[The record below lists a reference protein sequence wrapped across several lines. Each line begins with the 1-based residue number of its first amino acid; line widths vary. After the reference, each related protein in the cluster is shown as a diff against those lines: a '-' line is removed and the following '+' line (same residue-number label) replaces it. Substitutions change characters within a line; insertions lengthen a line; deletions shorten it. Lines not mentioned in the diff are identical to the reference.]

1 MGINSLYS
9 GGTLPCGLPARS
21 SKPGP
26 SKLGFMSVIRP
37 ATPAD
42 VPVILQ
48 LIHELAVYEKEP
60 DAVRNTPEMLTEVL
74 FGSNP
79 RAYANMAENEA
90 GDVRGFALWFLNYS
104 TWEGV
109 HGIYL
114 EDLYVTPEAR
124 GEGHGK
130 ALLQH
135 LAATAVER
143 GYARVE
149 WSVLDW
155 NEPSINFYRKLGAF
169 PMEEWSTFRLTGT
182 ALAEFGSRSE
192 AGVHG

>member
-1 MGINSLYS
+1 
-9 GGTLPCGLPARS
+9 
-21 SKPGP
+21 
-26 SKLGFMSVIRP
+26 MSVIRP
-37 ATPAD
+37 ATVED
-42 VPVILQ
+42 VPAILAM
-48 LIHELAVYEKEP
+48 IHGLAAYEKEP
-60 DAVRNTPEMLTEVL
+60 DAVRNTPEMLAGVL
-74 FGSNP
+74 FCENP
-79 RAYANMAENEA
+79 RVYAHVAENAVGE
-90 GDVRGFALWFLNYS
+90 VQGFALWFLNYS

-135 LAATAVER
+135 LAAIAVER

-155 NEPSINFYRKLGAF
+155 NQPSIDFYRGLGAF
-169 PMEEWSTFRLTGT
+169 PMEEWSTFRLTGD
-182 ALAEFGSRSE
+182 ALAAFGTASTSGAASPGRVS
-192 AGVHG
+192 ARG

>member
-1 MGINSLYS
+1 
-9 GGTLPCGLPARS
+9 
-21 SKPGP
+21 
-26 SKLGFMSVIRP
+26 MSVIRP

-42 VPVILQ
+42 VPAILRM
-48 LIHELAVYEKEP
+48 IHDLAIYEKEP
-60 DAVRNTPEMLTEVL
+60 DAVKNTPEMLHGAL
-74 FGSNP
+74 FGDNP
-79 RAYANMAENEA
+79 RVYANIAENDA
-90 GDVRGFALWFLNYS
+90 GEVRGFALWFLNYS

-130 ALLQH
+130 ALLRH
-135 LAATAVER
+135 LAATAVEN

-155 NEPSINFYRKLGAF
+155 NEPSIAFYKSLGAV
-169 PMEEWSTFRLTGT
+169 PMDEWTTFRLTGDALSSFGAGSFGT
-182 ALAEFGSRSE
+182 ASLGESLARG
-192 AGVHG
+192 

>member
-1 MGINSLYS
+1 
-9 GGTLPCGLPARS
+9 
-21 SKPGP
+21 
-26 SKLGFMSVIRP
+26 MSVIRP
-37 ATPAD
+37 ATATD
-42 VPVILQ
+42 VPAILQ
-48 LIHELAVYEKEP
+48 MIHDLAVYEKEP

-74 FGSNP
+74 FGETP
-79 RAYANMAENEA
+79 RAFATMAENAA
-90 GDVRGFALWFLNYS
+90 GEVRGFALWFLNYS

-114 EDLYVTPEAR
+114 EDLYVKPEAR

-130 ALLQH
+130 ALLQF

-155 NEPSINFYRKLGAF
+155 NEPSINFYRSLGAN
-169 PMEEWSTFRLTGT
+169 PMDGWSTFRLTGD
-182 ALAEFGSRSE
+182 ALETFGASRV
-192 AGVHG
+192 AWARG

>member
-1 MGINSLYS
+1 
-9 GGTLPCGLPARS
+9 
-21 SKPGP
+21 
-26 SKLGFMSVIRP
+26 MSVIRP
-37 ATPAD
+37 ATPHD
-42 VPVILQ
+42 VPANHRI
-48 LIHELAVYEKEP
+48 IHDRAHYEKEP
-60 DAVRNTPEMLTEVL
+60 DAVRNTPEMLQEVL
-74 FGSNP
+74 FGDNP
-79 RAYANMAENEA
+79 RVFAAMAENDN

-114 EDLYVTPEAR
+114 EDLYVSPEAR

-135 LAATAVER
+135 LAGIAVEN

-155 NEPSINFYRKLGAF
+155 NEPSINFYRRLGAR
-169 PMEEWSTFRLTGT
+169 PMDGWSTFRLTGE
-182 ALAEFGSRSE
+182 ALEQFGS
-192 AGVHG
+192 AVPATANG